1 MLGTLN
7 TDFEYQP
14 DFLSYKNIFRQAGA
28 IREESLHIEKLKD
41 NPGSG
46 SKSTSSAFI
55 KKLNNELVKSAPTYL
70 KGIGAVKDGILK
82 EFDKLDQKKIL
93 PYCKKL
99 FKQLA
104 RNWKKVNSKSDLHEF
119 RKQLKQ
125 VLYCSQ
131 LLGEQE
137 KSEIASEKR
146 YKKIDELQDIIGQW
160 HDNVLL
166 LNKIEKENLKRSG
179 GFVSGLKHQTHHL
192 LIKAHKK
199 GSKL

>member
-1 MLGTLN
+1 MLGKLN
-7 TDFEYQP
+7 SDFEYQP

-46 SKSTSSAFI
+46 SKSNSSAFI

-99 FKQLA
+99 FKQLPDK
-104 RNWKKVNSKSDLHEF
+104 WTKVDSKIELHEF
-119 RKQLKQ
+119 RKRLKQ
-125 VLYCSQ
+125 FLYCSQ
-131 LLGEQE
+131 LLTE
-137 KSEIASEKR
+137 KEKGKIASTKK
-146 YKKIDELQDIIGQW
+146 YKKITFSKYRNRRRDEFHWLANGTR
-160 HDNVLL
+160 
-166 LNKIEKENLKRSG
+166 KICQNL
-179 GFVSGLKHQTHHL
+179 HW
-192 LIKAHKK
+192 
-199 GSKL
+199 SKQYY